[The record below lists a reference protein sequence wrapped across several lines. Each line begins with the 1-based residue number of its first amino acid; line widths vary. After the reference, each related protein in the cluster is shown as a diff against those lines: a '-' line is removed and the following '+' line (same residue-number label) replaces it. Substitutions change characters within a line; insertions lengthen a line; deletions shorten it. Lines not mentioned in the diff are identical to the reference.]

1 MSKYRSAICIFE
13 KYMQN
18 NLTSTHT
25 NNPFNDT
32 FQQIRGIKK
41 HFNQKYRKERG
52 QKFIKIELP
61 DYNKLEFENDEIRL
75 QMKKYGIMPQR
86 TWNERPI
93 YISSTPGIF
102 ESYIVP
108 EGDGKFSPITTMGAK
123 QKIEFINKK
132 SKSFIALRKIKGY
145 EENYTTNTF
154 LEQMLDI
161 YKKAHEALCTQKK
174 DEILKYVTETAY
186 PIMMHNIKNKTIIW
200 KFMESLEPARLV
212 HARVTS
218 VVTQGNE
225 FAQVTIRFHTQQ
237 ILCIYDRFGRVLLGS
252 EIVKKDVLDYIVFE
266 KHLSNE
272 YGIWRIHG
280 KIIPDW
286 MSPIEIS
293 SKTYILPKEKE
304 KSLSTDNAVESVAEV
319 VPPETLDKQHDN
331 ANT

>member
-1 MSKYRSAICIFE
+1 MMSKYRSAICIFE
-13 KYMQN
+13 KYTQN
-18 NLTSTHT
+18 NLMLSPI
-25 NNPFNDT
+25 NNPFNNT
-32 FQQIRGIKK
+32 FQQIRSIKK

-61 DYNKLEFENDEIRL
+61 NYNQPELGNDEIRL

-108 EGDGKFSPITTMGAK
+108 EGDGKFSPITTTGAK

-145 EENYTTNTF
+145 EENYTTKTF
-154 LEQMLDI
+154 LEQTLDI

-186 PIMMHNIKNKTIIW
+186 PIMIHNIKNKTIIW

-218 VVTQGNE
+218 IVTQGNE

-252 EIVKKDVLDYIVFE
+252 ETVKKDVLDYIVFE

-286 MSPIEIS
+286 MSPIEVS

-304 KSLSTDNAVESVAEV
+304 ESTDSAVESVAEV
-319 VPPETLDKQHDN
+319 VPPETLDKQYDN
-331 ANT
+331 AKT